1 MRGRKRGTPLHVPTR
16 PCKLLLPTKIA
27 QGLVEMYLHTRLLF
41 GIGTVTLA
49 ALVISLVLPLE
60 SVRSDVAR
68 ETDASM
74 QLAQLLLDVQH
85 AVGAAGGSAEARLAA
100 TNEIRR
106 AHDLRHVRVSLV
118 DDAGALLATSP
129 AEDPQVGRITR
140 ALLSSSPRATLTYPV
155 TYRAVPLG
163 ALRVSSNPMS
173 EFAEIEQR
181 VAGDLT
187 LLTLVL
193 LALGAAIYSTVRQVL
208 SPIAQVQAALASLQA
223 GNFETRLPRFR
234 IKDVDDISQR
244 FNQCAAA
251 MQEAA
256 AQRRDLNR
264 RIIEAEEEERRRLA
278 RELHDELGQ
287 SLTAIKVDAA
297 YIAREAAN
305 SSPKIVASAHG
316 IERLSSDIMELIRSM
331 LARLRPHGLET
342 VGLRETLRDLVNGW
356 QVRVADRFRCSLTV
370 EGGVDVLAPDLSIT
384 VYRLIQECLTNA
396 VRHSR
401 ARMIAIK
408 LSVNEDSRRVLVD
421 VTESEVIAQGAE
433 VGSNGTGLLGM
444 RERVEA
450 QGGELNVEIN
460 DAGGLSLHAWMPV
473 ESRRAEVVDA

>member
-1 MRGRKRGTPLHVPTR
+1 
-16 PCKLLLPTKIA
+16 
-27 QGLVEMYLHTRLLF
+27 MYLHTRLLF

-49 ALVISLVLPLE
+49 ALVISLAVPLE
-60 SVRSDVAR
+60 SIRSDVAR

-85 AVGAAGGSAEARLAA
+85 AVGSAKGSAEARVAA
-100 TNEIRR
+100 ANEIRR
-106 AHDLRHVRVSLV
+106 ANDLRHVRVSLV
-118 DDAGALLATSP
+118 DDTGALLATSP
-129 AEDPQVGRITR
+129 AEEPQVGRLTR
-140 ALLSSSPRATLTYPV
+140 ALLSSSPPATLRYPV
-155 TYRAVPLG
+155 AYHAVPLG
-163 ALRVSSNPMS
+163 ELRVSSNPMS

-181 VAGDLT
+181 VGRDLAV
-187 LLTLVL
+187 LALVL
-193 LALGAAIYSTVRQVL
+193 LAMSAALYGMVRLGL
-208 SPIAQVQAALASLQA
+208 KPIAQVQAALANLQA
-223 GNFETRLPRFR
+223 GHLETRLPRFR
-234 IKDVDDISQR
+234 LKDVDDISLR

-297 YIAREAAN
+297 YIAREAAG
-305 SSPKIVASAHG
+305 SAPKIVSSAHA
-316 IERLSSDIMELIRSM
+316 IEKLSSNIMELIRSM

-342 VGLRETLRDLVNGW
+342 VGLRETLQDLVNGW
-356 QVRVADRFRCSLTV
+356 QVRVADRFHCLLTIRG
-370 EGGVDVLAPDLSIT
+370 EVDILAPDLNIT

-401 ARMIAIK
+401 ARLIAIR
-408 LSVNEDSRRVLVD
+408 LSLEEDQAAAGARRVLLD
-421 VTESEVIAQGAE
+421 VTESEMSANATAVGA
-433 VGSNGTGLLGM
+433 GGAGLLGM

-450 QGGELNVEIN
+450 HGGELQI
-460 DAGGLSLHAWMPV
+460 DFDPAGGLSLHAWIPV
-473 ESRRAEVVDA
+473 VPQGVETVDA

>member
-1 MRGRKRGTPLHVPTR
+1 
-16 PCKLLLPTKIA
+16 
-27 QGLVEMYLHTRLLF
+27 MYLHTRLLF

-49 ALVISLVLPLE
+49 ALVISLLVPLE
-60 SVRSDVAR
+60 SIRSDVAR

-85 AVGAAGGSAEARLAA
+85 AVGNAKGSAEARFAA
-100 TNEIRR
+100 TDEIRR
-106 AHDLRHVRVSLV
+106 ASDLRHVRVSLV
-118 DDAGALLATSP
+118 DDTGALLATSP
-129 AEDPQVGRITR
+129 AEEPQVGGITK
-140 ALLSSSPRATLTYPV
+140 ALLSSSQPTTLTYPV
-155 TYRAVPLG
+155 AYHAVPLG
-163 ALRVSSNPMS
+163 ELRVSSNPMS

-181 VAGDLT
+181 VGKDLA
-187 LLTLVL
+187 L
-193 LALGAAIYSTVRQVL
+193 LALALLAMSAAIYWMVRRGLQ
-208 SPIAQVQAALASLQA
+208 PISQVQAALANLQA
-223 GNFETRLPRFR
+223 GHLETRLPRFR
-234 IKDVDDISQR
+234 LKDVDDISQR

-256 AQRRDLNR
+256 VQRRDLTR

-305 SSPKIVASAHG
+305 NAPKIVASAHA
-316 IERLSSDIMELIRSM
+316 IEKLSSNIMELIRSM

-342 VGLRETLRDLVNGW
+342 VGLRETLHDLVNGW
-356 QVRVADRFRCSLTV
+356 QARVADRFHCSLNIR
-370 EGGVDVLAPDLSIT
+370 GNIDVLPPDLNIT

-401 ARMIAIK
+401 ARMIALR
-408 LSVNEDSRRVLVD
+408 LSIEQQRVVVD
-421 VTESEVIAQGAE
+421 VTESEMSENATVAGA
-433 VGSNGTGLLGM
+433 GGAGLLGM

-450 QGGELNVEIN
+450 HGGALTIDFNP
-460 DAGGLSLHAWMPV
+460 AGGLSLHAWAPV
-473 ESRRAEVVDA
+473 APQNSEAVNA